1 MCKKLIEFPLPTL
14 YIDPWKSN
22 ESTIMFIGIIDGD
35 DDNCRQKQSL
45 EAEENIRVLKL
56 TLDETLPQKLNELAE
71 K

>member
-1 MCKKLIEFPLPTL
+1 VCKKLIEFPLPTL

>member
-1 MCKKLIEFPLPTL
+1 
-14 YIDPWKSN
+14 
-22 ESTIMFIGIIDGD
+22 MFIGIIDGD
-35 DDNCRQKQSL
+35 DENCRQKQSL